1 MRGLQ
6 WWQSSTVSIGDPDA
20 VVWTD
25 RRTVRR
31 ARAVRAA
38 KVVLALLIA
47 ALLGTVVG
55 LGVCGTRAAD
65 EAPVHGQTG

>member
-1 MRGLQ
+1 
-6 WWQSSTVSIGDPDA
+6 VSLGDPDA

-25 RRTVRR
+25 TRTVRR

-38 KVVLALLIA
+38 KVALAVAIA

-55 LGVCGTRAAD
+55 LGVCGAKSA
-65 EAPVHGQTG
+65 EGAPVHGQVG